1 MAALNENMK
10 WGWFAEVGKRG
21 RNASKGTMHWRKR
34 ANAEEADGW
43 QKQRMRSQSK
53 KCARQKA
60 GSSRALTMAF
70 VFESNAPTNF
80 VGAVR
85 VSETS
90 K

>member
-1 MAALNENMK
+1 MK

-53 KCARQKA
+53 KCAR
-60 GSSRALTMAF
+60 
-70 VFESNAPTNF
+70 
-80 VGAVR
+80 
-85 VSETS
+85 
-90 K
+90 